1 MIDMKFEMPIAE
13 VIALSVAD
21 IITTSTT
28 DPTETTRDN
37 NFSPPSED
45 EW

>member
-1 MIDMKFEMPIAE
+1 MKFEKPIAE

-21 IITTSTT
+21 IITTSTEDEYYQ
-28 DPTETTRDN
+28 DP